1 MRRRRTGRLG
11 RGLLVALAVAAA
23 ALRGSAAQPDG
34 VAINRLEMQSL
45 IEQMRM
51 LEDGG
56 GQPPPAVQPAHE
68 PAVQPR
74 STATRERP
82 GAARG
87 EERRSVKSTP
97 RNVILF
103 VPDGLGPAWTTLAR
117 EVLAHRA
124 GEAGAAPPTL
134 NLDALAAGTVTTKSA
149 SSLVTDSAAAG
160 TAFATGYRTN
170 NGQVSWRQEG
180 GDGRDAKQMG
190 SLVEGAQ
197 LAGMRTGLVTN
208 TEVTSAT
215 PAAFAAHVASRSAD
229 EQIGRQLM
237 RSGLDVLFGG
247 GAGKVSRDKW
257 PGTTVT
263 TRDELMGLRAGDLP
277 VLGTFDDGHLKYAID
292 RYEGI
297 DEPSLREMAMA
308 AVLLLDAAPASDPG
322 FFLMVECGRIDHAGH
337 TNDAAAA
344 LGETLACD
352 EAVGALREFAE
363 ADGDTLLFGMADHET
378 GGLSVG
384 CCDEYSANAP
394 ALAQLSASFNSM
406 VYGALHKLNERLG
419 STGADA
425 LPEVTVEVFERE
437 LQDRWVP
444 MDQVRA
450 DPAADWEGVRQVL
463 RDLGRDVASGALP
476 DVWAGANRV
485 EKPLSRAV
493 SAALRVGW
501 TTYGH
506 TGTDV
511 TLYAAGPSSEKLR
524 GTLENIDVSA
534 VTRCCGTDTGTDTCL
549 RRDDRPRDGETDSFV
564 RSDAMSS
571 MSSGSTPRPDSS
583 PSTATTWPTTCCRRR
598 RPRRGRGSEGPG
610 RGGGG
615 GHGASHSLALPQAPT
630 ARCSAAPSP

>member
-1 MRRRRTGRLG
+1 MSTRSVDSTTLRQTHTVSRCGHPRLRAPPPATGTMRRPAGGRL
-11 RGLLVALAVAAA
+11 LALAAAAA
-23 ALRGSAAQPDG
+23 ALGGGAAQPDDG

-51 LEDGG
+51 LEDGA
-56 GQPPPAVQPAHE
+56 GQPPPAVQPARE

-74 STATRERP
+74 STAARERP

-87 EERRSVKSTP
+87 EEEEEEEEERRSAKSAP

-117 EVLAHRA
+117 EVQAHRA
-124 GEAGAAPPTL
+124 AEAGAAPPAL
-134 NLDALAAGTVTTKSA
+134 NLDALAAGAVTTKSA

-170 NGQVSWRQEG
+170 NGQVSWRQED

-197 LAGMRTGLVTN
+197 LKGMRTGLVTN
-208 TEVTSAT
+208 TVVTSAT

-263 TRDELMGLRAGDLP
+263 TRDELMGLQEGDLP

-344 LGETLACD
+344 VGETLACD

-419 STGADA
+419 SAGADA
-425 LPEVTVEVFERE
+425 LPEVAVEVFERE

-463 RDLGRDVASGALP
+463 RDLGRDVASGVLP

-524 GTLENIDVSA
+524 GTLENFDVA
-534 VTRCCGTDTGTDTCL
+534 RHVIHVLGLDTKAGFIAKHG
-549 RRDDRPRDGETDSFV
+549 DDMADDVLP
-564 RSDAMSS
+564 
-571 MSSGSTPRPDSS
+571 TPP
-583 PSTATTWPTTCCRRR
+583 
-598 RPRRGRGSEGPG
+598 
-610 RGGGG
+610 
-615 GHGASHSLALPQAPT
+615 APAW
-630 ARCSAAPSP
+630 ARQ